1 MALDITVRPLHSL
14 DDFRRCVQIT
24 REVWGD
30 SELETE
36 PYVTFV
42 VADHT
47 GGQVLGAFDGDTMVG
62 FTKAFI
68 GLRDK
73 TPYLHSHMAAVLP
86 SHRDRRVG
94 RQLKFAQ
101 RDDALRRDI
110 RRIEWT
116 FDPLET
122 KNAHFNI
129 NRLGAISRHYIPSF
143 YGITTSPLHRGLPT
157 DRLLVEWRLDSKRVI
172 AAINDLTPE
181 PRECPAHVHLPNPE
195 APGESASAAVAP
207 PTAQPAAVGPQ
218 AGATAVLQRESAKPE
233 PASALSPS
241 VAELIELQARLRA
254 SLTEWFSKGYAI
266 MGVRFT
272 RSGVD
277 YCLGPYS
284 DF

>member
-1 MALDITVRPLHSL
+1 MPSDITVRPLHSL
-14 DDFRRCVQIT
+14 DDFRRCVEIT

-47 GGQVLGAFDGDTMVG
+47 GGQVLGAFDGDLMVG
-62 FTKAFI
+62 FTKAFL
-68 GLRDK
+68 GLHER

-94 RQLKFAQ
+94 RKLKLFQ
-101 RDDALRRDI
+101 REDALRRDI
-110 RRIEWT
+110 RLIEWT
-116 FDPLET
+116 FDPVET

-129 NRLGAISRHYIPSF
+129 NRLGAISRRYIPNF

-157 DRLLVEWRLDSKRVI
+157 DRLLVEWHLDSKRVI
-172 AAINDLTPE
+172 AAINDLALE
-181 PRECPAHVHLPNPE
+181 PRECPAHVHIDNPGSQPLWTPGQSSSKSSPALPMPK
-195 APGESASAAVAP
+195 PSSADTQATAVAP
-207 PTAQPAAVGPQ
+207 A
-218 AGATAVLQRESAKPE
+218 EE
-233 PASALSPS
+233 PSL
-241 VAELIELQARLRA
+241 AELIEMQSRLRT
-254 SLTEWFSKGYAI
+254 SLTDWFSKGYAI

-272 RSGVD
+272 RSCVD
-277 YCLGPYS
+277 YCLAPYS